1 MKVFTILMGFLAVT
15 IAGSAADAKEPLDLT
30 PFLQTG
36 TSSSAV
42 ATAVS
47 ALEAWGCTAPLRFE
61 QEPGREED
69 EIVLSVVCDE
79 QTDAY
84 AMLIF
89 FIRDQNGDLY
99 FKEMY
104 SIP

>member
-1 MKVFTILMGFLAVT
+1 MKALTVLVGSLAVAIT
-15 IAGSAADAKEPLDLT
+15 GSNAEAKEPLDLT
-30 PFLQTG
+30 PFLQKG

-61 QEPGREED
+61 QEPGREKD
-69 EIVLSVVCDE
+69 EVVLSVVCDE
-79 QTDAY
+79 KTDAY

-89 FIRDQNGDLY
+89 FIRDQNRGLY